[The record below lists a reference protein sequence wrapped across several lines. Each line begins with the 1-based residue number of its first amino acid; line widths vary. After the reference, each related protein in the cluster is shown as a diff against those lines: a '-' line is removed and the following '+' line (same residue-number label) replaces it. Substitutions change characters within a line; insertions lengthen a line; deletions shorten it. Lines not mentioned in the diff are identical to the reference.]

1 MREKKA
7 WKSGGGAKDKKPWK
21 WFKLLQ
27 FLEKAFENCETDSN
41 YKDDASASA
50 TYVLTIPDGGNEEM
64 LKSPL
69 VEDTSCSMT
78 LGPVCLILEETD
90 TNQNVNSIV
99 TAEVEVPV
107 EMPQSSKRANSPV
120 SNRKK
125 SDKKVKGGGN
135 QETDYLDRSIIEYL
149 NTKKEDDTL
158 ETCFGRTVAKKL
170 SEMDTAA
177 RDFAMFKI
185 HELLYNI
192 SSGHLQ
198 P

>member
-1 MREKKA
+1 MEIIKK
-7 WKSGGGAKDKKPWK
+7 
-21 WFKLLQ
+21 LT
-27 FLEKAFENCETDSN
+27 TD
-41 YKDDASASA
+41 
-50 TYVLTIPDGGNEEM
+50 
-64 LKSPL
+64 
-69 VEDTSCSMT
+69 
-78 LGPVCLILEETD
+78 
-90 TNQNVNSIV
+90 
-99 TAEVEVPV
+99 
-107 EMPQSSKRANSPV
+107 
-120 SNRKK
+120 
-125 SDKKVKGGGN
+125 
-135 QETDYLDRSIIEYL
+135 DRSIIEYL